1 MSIRKKI
8 LFYFLSTVLL
18 LTALI
23 LFLIY
28 TIFKEYREEQFQ
40 QRQKDKIIQTINL
53 LTEFEEIDEELF
65 LALDRSTIHDIYD
78 EKLLLFDEDYN
89 LFYESVDDLVIE
101 KTKEILNQLSLDHVW
116 VETKE
121 ELYDVVGVT
130 ITHRNGVYYGIS
142 KAYDEYGYELLS
154 FLQIAFLA
162 LFLVLVVVIVW
173 VSYYLSKK
181 IANPI
186 IHLTKE
192 ISNYNLEKPIK
203 IPLKKD
209 EVETSILAERFNDL
223 MDKIKMSFAFQ
234 KNAVQHIS
242 HELNTPIAVLVSNF
256 DKMESETDYRQL
268 QKLIEKQK
276 KDTRRLSQIINSLL
290 SLSMVETG
298 TSAVKE
304 KIRVDEMLFD
314 IYEELQ
320 PLYPDFIFHIHYD
333 NPDMNT
339 EVLEVLADQN
349 LLRAAFLNLM
359 LNSIRHSDVK
369 EAYISIIEVN
379 NRLKLEFLNQG
390 KVISREERPYLFKHF
405 FRGKNSQG
413 RKGFGLGLVF
423 IYKILKLHQA
433 KIYYETPDA
442 NTNVFKII
450 F

>member
-203 IPLKKD
+203 IPLKKG

-433 KIYYETPDA
+433 EIYYETPDA